1 MEEILKTIIENLVN
15 NKEEVTIEKAQEENK
30 DIYKIKVNKEEMG
43 KVIGKQGRIAQA
55 IRTITKSLGAKE
67 QKRVEV
73 EFVDD

>member
-1 MEEILKTIIENLVN
+1 MEEILRTIIENLVE
-15 NKEEVTIEKAQEENK
+15 NKEEVTIEKVQEENK

-55 IRTITKSLGAKE
+55 IRTIAKSLGAKE

>member
-1 MEEILKTIIENLVN
+1 MEEILRTIIENLVDK
-15 NKEEVTIEKAQEENK
+15 KEEVTIEKTQEENK

-55 IRTITKSLGAKE
+55 IRTIAKSLGAKE

>member
-1 MEEILKTIIENLVN
+1 MEEILRTIIENLVD
-15 NKEEVTIEKAQEENK
+15 NKEEVTIEKVQEENK

>member
-1 MEEILKTIIENLVN
+1 MEEILRTIVENLVE
-15 NKEEVTIEKAQEENK
+15 NKEEVTIEKAQDENK

-55 IRTITKSLGAKE
+55 IRTIAKSLGAKE

-73 EFVDD
+73 EFIDD